1 MAEQQTKAGAALHN
15 HDHDHEHGAGC
26 SHMGDNIN
34 IPSFHTRDIIVREN
48 IMAKA
53 KELADAIYTSEE
65 VQQYRRAEQ
74 QINGND
80 RIQGLIAQIKKKQK
94 EVVAFETTFKNAD
107 MVKKIEG
114 EMEVLQDELDGI
126 PIVTQFQQ
134 SQSDINYLLQLV
146 VSIIRDTVA
155 EKINVED
162 AAAPDPENC
171 SD

>member
-1 MAEQQTKAGAALHN
+1 
-15 HDHDHEHGAGC
+15 
-26 SHMGDNIN
+26 
-34 IPSFHTRDIIVREN
+34 
-48 IMAKA
+48 
-53 KELADAIYTSEE
+53 
-65 VQQYRRAEQ
+65 YRRAEQ
-74 QINGND
+74 QINGNE
-80 RIQGLIAQIKKKQK
+80 RVQGLIAQIKKKQK

-114 EMEVLQDELDGI
+114 EMETLQDELDGI

-162 AAAPDPENC
+162 ASAPDPEDC